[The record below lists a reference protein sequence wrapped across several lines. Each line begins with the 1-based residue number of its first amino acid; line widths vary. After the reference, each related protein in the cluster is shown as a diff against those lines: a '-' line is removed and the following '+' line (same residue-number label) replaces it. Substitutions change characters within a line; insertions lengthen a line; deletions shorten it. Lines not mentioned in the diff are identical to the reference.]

1 MNGCVGMIRRIVL
14 LAQFPLVL
22 LLCVGQSESQ
32 QSPAPDVRPVKLLP
46 SPTPSSGQ
54 IQFSSFEF
62 LQLYITHHAGSSVI
76 KGEPTKDAR
85 FCVEAKLY
93 GEEAIATAKFEAVDE
108 RGNVIQK
115 ISIERQAD
123 ANGGSGFYGVMKVPD
138 RPFRVVISG
147 EGVDGLS
154 YSRTYERLFRPTTR
168 PLSPVLIPGA
178 TATDPTE
185 MQKFETAAK
194 EYMSKMEEELSK
206 KAGEM
211 IVMPHMRVSNVMYAP
226 FLSKVGRPLGVR
238 ITFDVE
244 FSQDGYYNPKL
255 HIHPDY
261 KNDDWRGRIDM
272 NPLTGS
278 IEPLPAEEGS
288 PQDQPH
294 ILAFGAGYLYRAG
307 TTYHF
312 TAEYIPDFVIQNEK
326 KTKFCIWNQRY
337 RYSPEMHAWKA
348 ILASKA
354 PTKYTLYIN
363 NTNFGGEIEGLH
375 PQGVLFNS
383 FVAEGAKDCG
393 AQPTY
398 RF

>member
-1 MNGCVGMIRRIVL
+1 MSGRIVL
-14 LAQFPLVL
+14 LAQFSLVL
-22 LLCVGQSESQ
+22 LLCVGQSESP
-32 QSPAPDVRPVKLLP
+32 QSPATAVRPVKLLP

-54 IQFSSFEF
+54 IHFSSFEF
-62 LQLYITHHAGSSVI
+62 LQLFISHHAGSSAI

-85 FCVEAKLY
+85 FFVEAKLY

-115 ISIERQAD
+115 VLIERRAD
-123 ANGGSGFYGVMKVPD
+123 ANGGSGFSGVMKVPD

-147 EGVDGLS
+147 KGVDGLS

-168 PLSPVLIPGA
+168 PLSPILIPGA
-178 TATDPTE
+178 TTMDATE
-185 MQKFETAAK
+185 RQKLEAAAK
-194 EYMSKMEEELSK
+194 EYMSKMEEELRK

-211 IVMPHMRVSNVMYAP
+211 IVMPHLRVSNVMYAP
-226 FLSKVGRPLGVR
+226 FLSKAGRPLGVR
-238 ITFDVE
+238 ITLDVE
-244 FSQDGYYNPKL
+244 FSQDGYYNPEL
-255 HIHPDY
+255 HIYPDY
-261 KNDDWRGRIDM
+261 RNDDWRGRIDM
-272 NPLTGS
+272 KPLTGS
-278 IEPLPAEEGS
+278 IEPLPAEDGS
-288 PQDQPH
+288 PQDRPH

-312 TAEYIPDFVIQNEK
+312 TAEYIPDYVIQNEK
-326 KTKFCIWNQRY
+326 KTKFCIWNQQY
-337 RYSPEMHAWKA
+337 KYSPEMHAAWKA

-363 NTNFGGEIEGLH
+363 NTNFGGEILGLH
-375 PQGVLFNS
+375 PQGVLFKS

-393 AQPTY
+393 EQATS

>member
-1 MNGCVGMIRRIVL
+1 MGGRIAL

-22 LLCVGQSESQ
+22 LLWVGQSESP
-32 QSPAPDVRPVKLLP
+32 QSPATVGRPVKQLP
-46 SPTPSSGQ
+46 SPTPSSGE
-54 IQFSSFEF
+54 IHFSSFEF
-62 LQLYITHHAGSSVI
+62 QQLYITNHPGSSTI
-76 KGEPTKDAR
+76 EGEPTKEAR
-85 FCVEAKLY
+85 FFVQAKLY

-115 ISIERQAD
+115 ILIERRAD

-168 PLSPVLIPGA
+168 PLSPILIPSA
-178 TATDPTE
+178 TTDATQRE
-185 MQKFETAAK
+185 KLETAAK
-194 EYMSKMEEELSK
+194 EYMNKMEEELSK
-206 KAGEM
+206 KAGQM
-211 IVMPHMRVSNVMYAP
+211 IVMPHVRVSNVMYAP
-226 FLSKVGRPLGVR
+226 FLSNAGRPLGVR
-238 ITFDVE
+238 ITLDVE
-244 FSQDGYYNPKL
+244 FSQDGYYNPEL
-255 HIHPDY
+255 HIYPDY
-261 KNDDWRGRIDM
+261 KNPDWRGRIDM
-272 NPLTGS
+272 KPLTGS

-288 PQDQPH
+288 PQNQPH
-294 ILAFGAGYLYRAG
+294 ILAFGAGYLYRTH

-312 TAEYIPDFVIQNEK
+312 TAEYVPDYVIQNEK
-326 KTKFCIWNQRY
+326 KTKFCIWNQQY
-337 RYSPEMHAWKA
+337 KYSPEMHAAWKA
-348 ILASKA
+348 ILSSKA

-393 AQPTY
+393 AQPTN

>member
-1 MNGCVGMIRRIVL
+1 
-14 LAQFPLVL
+14 
-22 LLCVGQSESQ
+22 VGQSESP
-32 QSPAPDVRPVKLLP
+32 QSPASAVHPVKLLP
-46 SPTPSSGQ
+46 SPTPSSGE
-54 IQFSSFEF
+54 IHFSSFEF
-62 LQLYITHHAGSSVI
+62 QQLFISHHAGSFAI
-76 KGEPTKDAR
+76 KGEPTKEAR
-85 FCVEAKLY
+85 FFVEAKLY

-115 ISIERQAD
+115 ILIGRQAD

-147 EGVDGLS
+147 QGVDGLS

-168 PLSPVLIPGA
+168 PLSPILIPGA
-178 TATDPTE
+178 TAMGATE
-185 MQKFETAAK
+185 KQQLEAAAE
-194 EYMSKMEEELSK
+194 EYMNKMEEELSK

-226 FLSKVGRPLGVR
+226 FLSKAGRPLGVR
-238 ITFDVE
+238 ITLDVE
-244 FSQDGYYNPKL
+244 FSQDGYYNPEL
-255 HIHPDY
+255 HIYPDY
-261 KNDDWRGRIDM
+261 KNPDWRGRIDM
-272 NPLTGS
+272 KPLTGS

-294 ILAFGAGYLYRAG
+294 ILAYGAGYLYRAG

-312 TAEYIPDFVIQNEK
+312 TAAYIPDYVIQNER
-326 KTKFCIWNQRY
+326 KTKFCIWNHQY
-337 RYSPEMHAWKA
+337 KYSPEMNAAWKV

-363 NTNFGGEIEGLH
+363 NTNFSGEIEGLH
-375 PQGVLFNS
+375 PQGVLLNS